1 MKTQIMANKKLEFKT
16 DILPF
21 LIATLGEFVALFFW
35 LRFQDGGQF
44 WMAQMLLWGGFIV
57 ERAAVILWLR
67 FVNDKDDP
75 ETIANAT
82 PTRIAGAV
90 VVLTFVEIVIWAAWL
105 LVADGMGALLG
116 TLVLAAMIHSLHSIE
131 MAVVKKTPL
140 GAYFTNLN
148 TIFFS
153 LMEVAG
159 GALWLYFV
167 RGGDEMLGAACLL
180 IGLSV
185 EHVIQGASLK
195 RSNESPK
202 MMRAVEML

>member
-1 MKTQIMANKKLEFKT
+1 MANKKLDFRT

-21 LIATLGEFVALFFW
+21 LIATIGEFVALFFW
-35 LRFQDGGQF
+35 LQFQDRGQF
-44 WMAQMLLWGGFIV
+44 WLGQLLLWGGFIV
-57 ERAAVILWLR
+57 ERSAVILWLR

-82 PTRIAGAV
+82 PARMAGAV
-90 VVLTFVEIVIWAAWL
+90 LLLTVVEIVIWAAWL
-105 LVADGMGALLG
+105 FVADGMGALPG
-116 TLVLAAMIHSLHSIE
+116 MLVLAVMIHSLHSIE

-140 GAYFTNLN
+140 GAYFTDRN

-153 LMEVAG
+153 VMEVMG
-159 GALWLYFV
+159 GVLWLYFV
-167 RGGDEMLGAACLL
+167 RGGNEMLGAACLL

-195 RSNESPK
+195 RSNQSSK
-202 MMRAVEML
+202 MLAT

>member
-1 MKTQIMANKKLEFKT
+1 MANKKTGFQNRHPAFSHRHQWRVCGAVL
-16 DILPF
+16 
-21 LIATLGEFVALFFW
+21 W

-44 WMAQMLLWGGFIV
+44 WLAQLLLWGGFLV
-57 ERAAVILWLR
+57 ERSAVILWLR

-82 PTRIAGAV
+82 PARIAGAIV
-90 VVLTFVEIVIWAAWL
+90 LLTFVEIVIWAVWL
-105 LVADGMGALLG
+105 FVADGMGALLG
-116 TLVLAAMIHSLHSIE
+116 TLVLAVMIHSLHSIE

-153 LMEVAG
+153 VMEVMG
-159 GALWLYFV
+159 GALWLYLV
-167 RGGDEMLGAACLL
+167 RGGNEMLGAACLL

-195 RSNESPK
+195 RSNEAPK